1 MMFGL
6 REEFPY
12 FECAR
17 CGCLQIAVIPNDI
30 SKYYPENYYSF
41 QILSPARIL
50 IKGQYLSDPF
60 TGILA
65 LKRFLSLLPGIRF
78 IPEWIRRT
86 QVQTSQSV
94 LELGC
99 GQGAKLLEMR
109 AVGYADLMGVD
120 PFLPHDYTTSSGV
133 ALWRKNISDLDRSF
147 DLVMLHHSLE
157 HIPKQLET
165 LLEIKRHLKPD
176 GTVLIR
182 IPLASSFAW
191 KNYGANWVQLD
202 APRHFYLHTLKSM
215 SILAEQA
222 GFHIANTLYDSTAFQ
237 FWGSEQYARDIPLRD
252 PRSFNENKRQSL
264 FSRSALRE
272 FDREAR
278 RLNKQAQG
286 DQAAFYLKIA
296 PR

>member
-1 MMFGL
+1 MFGL

-30 SKYYPENYYSF
+30 SKYYPKNYYSF
-41 QILSPARIL
+41 QILSPAKIL

-65 LKRFLSLLPGIRF
+65 LKRFISLLPGIRF

-109 AVGYADLMGVD
+109 AVGYSDLMGVD
-120 PFLPHDYTTSSGV
+120 PFLPHDYTTSSGI
-133 ALWRKNISDLDRSF
+133 ALRRKNISDLDRSF

-165 LLEIKRHLKPD
+165 LLEIKRHLKPY

-191 KNYGANWVQLD
+191 KKYGPHWVQLD

-278 RLNKQAQG
+278 RLNNQAQG

>member
-1 MMFGL
+1 
-6 REEFPY
+6 
-12 FECAR
+12 
-17 CGCLQIAVIPNDI
+17 
-30 SKYYPENYYSF
+30 
-41 QILSPARIL
+41 
-50 IKGQYLSDPF
+50 
-60 TGILA
+60 
-65 LKRFLSLLPGIRF
+65 
-78 IPEWIRRT
+78 
-86 QVQTSQSV
+86 
-94 LELGC
+94 
-99 GQGAKLLEMR
+99 
-109 AVGYADLMGVD
+109 MGVD